1 MWLGFPS
8 PPALSRFPHFDV
20 PCEVV
25 PGKHQESLVRTP
37 YGGSLMRVVTL
48 VPVAALALCLGTAQL
63 TAQQPGN
70 GAFQWYVG
78 GHGGIINFNT
88 PAAGHQ
94 TEPLGGAHLLIT
106 ARRTGLMLSVEQSFG
121 SARAAGYTMQVFD
134 SSGAFVSQQDIPVTF
149 KYLRKYSAMLMA
161 FPIKGPMTPFF
172 GIGVGIMH
180 TGGHNPDDAV
190 ANEIGSSG
198 FGSLIGGLNF
208 RVSRLSAFGQYQ
220 ITTGPRQ
227 QSVSSTDSD
236 GFTFVSF
243 GNFYTGPTHTFTAGL
258 RFGLGNARERT
269 AGGGY

>member
-1 MWLGFPS
+1 
-8 PPALSRFPHFDV
+8 
-20 PCEVV
+20 
-25 PGKHQESLVRTP
+25 
-37 YGGSLMRVVTL
+37 MRVVTL

-70 GAFQWYVG
+70 GTFQWYVG

-88 PAAGHQ
+88 PTEGHK

-121 SARAAGYTMQVFD
+121 SARPASYTMQVFD
-134 SSGAFVSQQDIPVTF
+134 STGAFVSQSDIPVTF

-161 FPIKGPMTPFF
+161 FPIKGPITPFF
-172 GIGVGIMH
+172 GVGVGIMH
-180 TGGHNPDDAV
+180 TGDYNPSDAI
-190 ANEIGSSG
+190 ATEIGSTG

-220 ITTGPRQ
+220 ITTSPRQ
-227 QSVSSTDSD
+227 QSASSTDPD
-236 GFTFVSF
+236 GFRYVSF

-258 RFGLGNARERT
+258 RFGLGNARERA